1 MMKPMFLSNHL
12 VGWDPPVSRSAKPG
26 EKSLGSVPLPG
37 WRFHRACYRLCG
49 GVRVWFDFVWCQRI
63 SAEIKIEIQ
72 STSLNFGEKTGVQSL
87 TKKGLHILICV
98 ALPQKVYYRVPGF
111 TFWVGHSTIV
121 HDRLCVPLP
130 VGGVG
135 SSRGTHP
142 THFPAALGFEVYP
155 GTTGFNRLIGLIY
168 SYNPLLNNY
177 DWFQ

>member
-87 TKKGLHILICV
+87 TKKGLAYFDMCCPSTKGILPCAWIHLLGWSFHNSPRPAMCPL
-98 ALPQKVYYRVPGF
+98 ACGGRWIIPRYPSHAFPSRTWIRSLS
-111 TFWVGHSTIV
+111 W
-121 HDRLCVPLP
+121 HD
-130 VGGVG
+130 G
-135 SSRGTHP
+135 
-142 THFPAALGFEVYP
+142 
-155 GTTGFNRLIGLIY
+155 I
-168 SYNPLLNNY
+168 
-177 DWFQ
+177 Q